1 MLDLVLAGGGMML
14 PIIIAS
20 VIAMAI
26 IFERLYALRRSRM
39 MGPDPVGTVHSW
51 LSHGGMTHARL
62 AELGR
67 MSPLGQILAAGLAG
81 SNSADEMRTRIEDA
95 GRLVAHQMER
105 YLNTLGTIALI
116 SPLLGLLGTVIGI
129 IDVFQAITANSGS
142 GTVAPELLAGGIAKA
157 LVTTAAGI
165 MVAVPAFI
173 FHRYFRGL
181 IDELIMDMESDAI
194 RVVDMVY
201 PLQSPRG
208 RQA

>member
-26 IFERLYALRRSRM
+26 IFERLYTLRRHRV
-39 MGPDPVGTVHSW
+39 MGGDPVGMVESW
-51 LSHGGMTHARL
+51 QGQGGITPGRLEELART
-62 AELGR
+62 
-67 MSPLGQILAAGLAG
+67 SPLGRILAAGLEG
-81 SNSADEMRTRIEDA
+81 SHSAEGMRVRIEDT
-95 GRLVAHQMER
+95 GRHVAHEMER

-129 IDVFQAITANSGS
+129 IDVFQAITAYSGA
-142 GTVAPELLAGGIAKA
+142 GAVAPELLAGGIAKA
-157 LVTTAAGI
+157 LITTAAGI

-181 IDELIMDMESDAI
+181 VDELVIDMEADAI
-194 RVVDMVY
+194 RLVDLIHPAGV
-201 PLQSPRG
+201 SR
-208 RQA
+208 RRAA

>member
-26 IFERLYALRRSRM
+26 IFERLYTLRRGRV
-39 MGPDPVGTVHSW
+39 MGGDPVGMIESW
-51 LSHGGMTHARL
+51 QGQGGITPGRLDELSRT
-62 AELGR
+62 
-67 MSPLGQILAAGLAG
+67 SPLGRILAAGLEG
-81 SNSADEMRTRIEDA
+81 SHSAESMRVRIEDT
-95 GRLVAHQMER
+95 GRHVAHEMER

-129 IDVFQAITANSGS
+129 IDVFQAITAVSGA
-142 GTVAPELLAGGIAKA
+142 GAVAPELLAGGIAKA

-181 IDELIMDMESDAI
+181 VDELVIDMEADAI
-194 RVVDMVY
+194 RLVDLIH
-201 PLQSPRG
+201 PAGAG
-208 RQA
+208 RRRAA

>member
-26 IFERLYALRRSRM
+26 IFERLYTLRRRRV
-39 MGPDPVGTVHSW
+39 MGGDPVGMVESW
-51 LSHGGMTHARL
+51 QGQGGVTPGRLDELART
-62 AELGR
+62 
-67 MSPLGQILAAGLAG
+67 SPLGRILAAGLEG
-81 SNSADEMRTRIEDA
+81 SHSAESMRVRIEDT
-95 GRLVAHQMER
+95 GRHVAHEMER

-129 IDVFQAITANSGS
+129 IDVFQAITAYS
-142 GTVAPELLAGGIAKA
+142 GTGAVAPEVLAGGIAKA
-157 LVTTAAGI
+157 LITTAAGI

-181 IDELIMDMESDAI
+181 VDELVIDMEADAI
-194 RVVDMVY
+194 RLVDLIH
-201 PLQSPRG
+201 PAGIG
-208 RQA
+208 RRRAA

>member
-26 IFERLYALRRSRM
+26 IFERLYTLRRSRV
-39 MGPDPVGTVHSW
+39 MGGDPVGTVQSW
-51 LSHGGMTHARL
+51 LGHGGLTQARL
-62 AELGR
+62 SQLARL
-67 MSPLGQILAAGLAG
+67 SPLGQILAAGLAG
-81 SNSADEMRTRIEDA
+81 SHSAEEMRTRIEDA
-95 GRLVAHQMER
+95 GRHVAHQMER

-116 SPLLGLLGTVIGI
+116 TPLLGLLGTVIGI
-129 IDVFQAITANSGS
+129 IDVFQAITSNSS
-142 GTVAPELLAGGIAKA
+142 GGMVPPELLAGGIAKA

-181 IDELIMDMESDAI
+181 IDELIIDMESDAI
-194 RVVDMVY
+194 RLVDMLHPVDNARRR
-201 PLQSPRG
+201 S
-208 RQA
+208 A